1 MMWNWSGVMHYKD
14 ALILMER
21 NEVTQC
27 GLQMENWNEWKWKM
41 DALEWSGN

>member
-1 MMWNWSGVMHYKD
+1 MHYKD

-27 GLQMENWNEWKWKM
+27 GVQMENWNGWNKAVWAAACV
-41 DALEWSGN
+41 DWND